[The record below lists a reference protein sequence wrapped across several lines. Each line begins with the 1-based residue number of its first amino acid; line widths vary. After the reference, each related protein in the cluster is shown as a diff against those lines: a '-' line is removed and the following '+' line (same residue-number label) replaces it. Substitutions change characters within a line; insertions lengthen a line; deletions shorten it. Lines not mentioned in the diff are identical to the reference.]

1 MNVTTRQLE
10 AFLAVARLGSIT
22 RASEELFLT
31 QAGLSLMLKSLE
43 DQVGARLFDRTTRTV
58 RITPAGESLLPS
70 VRTML
75 DHLGQLLSTPGPTAA
90 VYLELKNEGSEP
102 ERLTG
107 ASTQLAERIEFHEH
121 RSSAG
126 VMSMAA
132 VPEIVLPPHTTVRL
146 APGKVHLMLFGL
158 ERPLKPGDR
167 FPLALRFERAGEV
180 EVEALTGAAGALE
193 PPHDLD

>member
-1 MNVTTRQLE
+1 MLPRPLVIAGILLFV
-10 AFLAVARLGSIT
+10 AAVT
-22 RASEELFLT
+22 RAEMR
-31 QAGLSLMLKSLE
+31 AGDVSILAAW
-43 DQVGARLFDRTTRTV
+43 AR
-58 RITPAGESLLPS
+58 A
-70 VRTML
+70 
-75 DHLGQLLSTPGPTAA
+75 TPGPTAA